1 MSIIPLDEAQP
12 VISPALEQQK
22 EDDDIGDGDEFSLVA

>member
-12 VISPALEQQK
+12 VISPALKQQE
-22 EDDDIGDGDEFSLVA
+22 EDDDIGDGDEFGLVA